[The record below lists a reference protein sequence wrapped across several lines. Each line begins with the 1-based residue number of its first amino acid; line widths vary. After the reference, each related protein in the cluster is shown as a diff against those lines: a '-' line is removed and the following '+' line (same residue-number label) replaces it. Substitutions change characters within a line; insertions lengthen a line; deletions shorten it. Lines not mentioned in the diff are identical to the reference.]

1 MSYPFGEVEFGPTQ
15 SDIPCAAFIYKF
27 THLIMLKWYIG
38 MHGLKEDEG
47 PQDGTYWNSSTDE
60 EFKRLLE
67 TEPENFR
74 YEIMHCGSMQEMF
87 QLENEILTELNA
99 AADPLCWN
107 KWNGFVYNTP
117 ELPRL
122 PLINDLATQAYDKN
136 SGLERTTE
144 KVEDLLSIV
153 IKLQV
158 RFNTAMSH
166 KKIHEYKNEMNA
178 NNSTENFTLTI
189 VRNNGK
195 WVLVGGNHTLRAAEL
210 SKKKNIEVV
219 WIDEDLT
226 MEEMHT
232 LGVALNRKT
241 EVARM
246 TTEFEDCADGLISLY
261 NDKKLTDNTFKDAF
275 STEYIKVTG
284 GFKGTDIAKV
294 RKIAREFMAEKESW
308 KKGKN
313 WINWLLKIRTTESTA
328 QAAAITSDSV
338 LGTTQSSTFR
348 TDRVIETWIKD
359 TNARKSVG
367 MDPRPHIKIL
377 MHYPSQSNGPSSFTA
392 YNKLAPRKGHQRI
405 LESFLK
411 GEGIKN
417 PLIIF
422 EDLEQ
427 WEDKIS

>member
-1 MSYPFGEVEFGPTQ
+1 MSYPFGEVDFGPTQ
-15 SDIPCAAFIYKF
+15 NDIPCAAFIYKF
-27 THLIMLKWYIG
+27 THLITAKWYRG

-74 YEIMHCGSMQEMF
+74 YEITHCGSMQEMF
-87 QLENEILTELNA
+87 KLENEILTELNA
-99 AADPLCWN
+99 AADPLSWN

-122 PLINDLATQAYDKN
+122 SLIDDLATQAYDKN

-144 KVEDLLSIV
+144 KVEDLLSLV

-158 RFNTAMSH
+158 RFNTEMSH

-189 VRNNGK
+189 VRNKGK

-219 WIDEDLT
+219 WIVEDLT

-246 TTEFEDCADGLISLY
+246 TTELEDCADGLISLY
-261 NDKKLTDNTFKDAF
+261 NDKKLTDNTFKDVF

-284 GFKGTDIAKV
+284 GFKGTDIGKV
-294 RKIAREFMAEKESW
+294 RKIAKEFMAEKDSW
-308 KKGKN
+308 KAGKK
-313 WINWLLKIRTTESTA
+313 WINWKLKIRTKEKTEL
-328 QAAAITSDSV
+328 AAAFTSDSV
-338 LGTTQSSTFR
+338 LCTNQSSTFR
-348 TDRVIETWIKD
+348 TDRVQETWIKD
-359 TNARKSVG
+359 ADARKSVG
-367 MDPRPHIKIL
+367 MDPRPNIKIM
-377 MHYPSQSNGPSSFTA
+377 MHYPTQTDFAA
-392 YNKLAPRKGHQRI
+392 YNRSGERKTHQRI